1 MRPMASNPLVA
12 YSIDHNGL
20 RLDLAVVELC
30 SLRVHEETIQGHAEE
45 LKRGLMERGSLTTP
59 MFVDR
64 ATNIVLDGMHRVRTL
79 RELGCRFALVCLV
92 DYSDPRVKLGR
103 WCRTISKPFGRL
115 YAERIVGSVGAS
127 LKLAKGVNPA
137 QSSDLLLA
145 FGDGTF
151 LVESPEK
158 ELMPVY
164 RLSQRLERALIEG
177 GYAVG
182 HMGEDDA
189 TRYLAT
195 GEFAAILCPPV
206 ITKEQVVEVVK
217 RGDVFPPKSTRHRI
231 PARPIGVGLTLDIL
245 MGDEKTLEEVNQRL
259 SKQLKSSR
267 LRRLPPGSVYRGRRF
282 EDTLYVFE

>member
-1 MRPMASNPLVA
+1 MASNPPLA
-12 YSIDHNGL
+12 YTIDHNGL
-20 RLDLAVVELC
+20 LLDLAVVELC
-30 SLRVHEETIQGHAEE
+30 NLRVHEETMQGHAEE
-45 LKRGLMERGSLTTP
+45 LKRGLMEQGSLTTP
-59 MFVDR
+59 MFVDK

-79 RELGCRFALVCLV
+79 GELGCRLALVCLV
-92 DYSDPRVKLGR
+92 DYSDPRIKLGR
-103 WCRTISKPFGRL
+103 WCRTIPKPFGRL
-115 YAERIVGSVGAS
+115 DAERIVGGVGAS
-127 LKLAKGVNPA
+127 LKPAKGINPA

-177 GYAVG
+177 GYTVRY
-182 HMGEDDA
+182 MEEDDA
-189 TRYLAT
+189 TRCLAT

-231 PARPIGVGLTLDIL
+231 PARPIGVGLSLDIL
-245 MGDEKTLEEVNQRL
+245 MGDEKTLDEVNQSL

-267 LRRLPPGSVYRGRRF
+267 LKRLPPGSIYRGRRF
-282 EDTLYVFE
+282 EDTLYVFD

>member
-1 MRPMASNPLVA
+1 MASNPPIA
-12 YSIDHNGL
+12 YTIDHNGL
-20 RLDLAVVELC
+20 RLDLAVVKLC
-30 SLRVHEETIQGHAEE
+30 NLRVHEETMQGHAEE

-59 MFVDR
+59 MFVDK

-79 RELGCRFALVCLV
+79 RELGCRLALVCLV
-92 DYSDPRVKLGR
+92 DYSDPRIKLGR
-103 WCRTISKPFGRL
+103 WCRTIPKPFGRSD
-115 YAERIVGSVGAS
+115 AERIVGGVGAS
-127 LKLAKGVNPA
+127 LKPAKGVNPA

-164 RLSQRLERALIEG
+164 RLSQRLERALTEG
-177 GYAVG
+177 GYTVRY
-182 HMGEDDA
+182 MGEDDA
-189 TRYLAT
+189 TRCLAT

-231 PARPIGVGLTLDIL
+231 PARPIGVGLSLDIL
-245 MGDEKTLEEVNQRL
+245 MGDEKTLDEVNQIL